1 MEILNVLKQII
12 NNFEEVQT
20 LYDDEHG
27 SYLATG
33 YWLSE
38 DDYFKLIQAIEDI
51 GGLDWK
57 CLKNLIQT

>member
-1 MEILNVLKQII
+1 MEILNVLRQII

-20 LYDDEHG
+20 LYDDERG

-38 DDYFKLIQAIEDI
+38 DDYFKLMQAIEDI
-51 GGLDWK
+51 GGLD
-57 CLKNLIQT
+57 

>member
-1 MEILNVLKQII
+1 MRTTDTLKQII

-20 LYDDEHG
+20 LYDGERG

-38 DDYFKLIQAIEDI
+38 EDYFKLIQTIEELED
-51 GGLDWK
+51 
-57 CLKNLIQT
+57 

>member
-1 MEILNVLKQII
+1 MEPINVLKQII

-20 LYDDEHG
+20 LYDDECG

-38 DDYFKLIQAIEDI
+38 GDYLKLIQTIEEM
-51 GGLDWK
+51 GE
-57 CLKNLIQT
+57 

>member
-12 NNFEEVQT
+12 HNFEEVQT

-38 DDYFKLIQAIEDI
+38 EDYFKLMQAIEDI
-51 GGLDWK
+51 GGLD
-57 CLKNLIQT
+57 

>member
-20 LYDDEHG
+20 LYDDERG

-38 DDYFKLIQAIEDI
+38 EDYFKLMQAIEDI
-51 GGLDWK
+51 GGLD
-57 CLKNLIQT
+57 

>member
-1 MEILNVLKQII
+1 MEIINVLKQII
-12 NNFEEVQT
+12 NNFKEVQT

-38 DDYFKLIQAIEDI
+38 EDYFKLIQTIEELGEAIE
-51 GGLDWK
+51 
-57 CLKNLIQT
+57 NV

>member
-20 LYDDEHG
+20 LYDDERS

-38 DDYFKLIQAIEDI
+38 EDYFKLMQAIEDI
-51 GGLDWK
+51 GGSIE
-57 CLKNLIQT
+57 NV

>member
-20 LYDDEHG
+20 LYDDERG

-38 DDYFKLIQAIEDI
+38 DDYFKLMQAIEDI

-57 CLKNLIQT
+57 CSKDLIQI